1 MILLQLK
8 HCVNLLVVEAVYTK
22 KFRISPIKHSR
33 GIVFYER
40 EGVCVGGGEGRG
52 RRLEPKV

>member
-40 EGVCVGGGEGRG
+40 EGVCVGGGGGEGASFRA
-52 RRLEPKV
+52 